1 MKITAQTLFSICAA
15 LAVSG
20 WAIATLANA
29 FAGLAGAMP

>member
-1 MKITAQTLFSICAA
+1 MKITYQTLFSICAA

-20 WAIATLANA
+20 FVVATLANA